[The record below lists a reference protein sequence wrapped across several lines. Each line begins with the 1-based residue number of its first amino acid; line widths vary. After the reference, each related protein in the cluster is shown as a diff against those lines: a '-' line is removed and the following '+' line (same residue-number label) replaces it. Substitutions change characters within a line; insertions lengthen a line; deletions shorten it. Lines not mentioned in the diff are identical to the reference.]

1 MPKSSNIIVWAV
13 KWKKNQDTYL
23 HILGGSDS
31 KESANARELVLSLSW
46 ADPLEKGMATHP
58 LQYSCL
64 ENYMVGYSPWDGKES
79 DTTEP
84 LTLSLLY
91 LHTFCAHGKITGS
104 KYKRMVCENF
114 CV

>member
-1 MPKSSNIIVWAV
+1 VEK
-13 KWKKNQDTYL
+13 KKNKT
-23 HILGGSDS
+23 HIFIFLVAQTV
-31 KESANARELVLSLSW
+31 KNLSANARDLVLSLSW

-104 KYKRMVCENF
+104 KYKRMV
-114 CV
+114 V